1 MILRTFFLLSLAMC
15 ATTSTAQRTWE
26 APPRLVI
33 GVVVDQMRVDYLY
46 RYWDNFGDGGFKRL
60 IHEGAFLR
68 NAHYTYVPTQTAP
81 GHASIYTGS
90 TPSRHGIVANH
101 PYDRATHRTIYVMT
115 DSAARTIGAGSL
127 RRSPHRLLATTLG
140 DEIER
145 RTDGAGK
152 TIGVAL
158 KDRASMLPIG
168 RTGDAAYWM
177 SYSSG
182 EFVTSD
188 WYGMTELPKWVKA
201 FNQRAL
207 VPKYLDRKWEPML
220 PVERYHLALPD
231 DNAYEGS
238 FVANTKATFPYDLST
253 WKEDPKRMELIKYTP
268 WGNTIT
274 TDMAIAA
281 LIGEEMG
288 TDVTTDLL
296 AISYGA
302 TDELGHYTGVRAM
315 ELEDMYIRLDQE
327 LERLLIELDQ
337 RVGADNYTLFLTADH
352 GAVDVPQYVKDMKGS
367 AGYVDTQSWKPK
379 LDSLYSNELDLFPDR
394 ITNRYTVDRI
404 INGHIYLP
412 DSAKSTDYMVRIR
425 NFVKAQPGVA
435 DAWLA
440 SDLAH
445 GPALGSLGEAV
456 ANGYMAGRC
465 GDILYSFLPGHMDT
479 VDEYGGKGSEH
490 FTSWN
495 YDTHVPVIFFGQ
507 GIKPGEVV
515 RRTTVSDI
523 AATISMIVG
532 CALPDAAVGDPVPEV
547 LR

>member
-1 MILRTFFLLSLAMC
+1 
-15 ATTSTAQRTWE
+15 
-26 APPRLVI
+26 
-33 GVVVDQMRVDYLY
+33 
-46 RYWDNFGDGGFKRL
+46 
-60 IHEGAFLR
+60 
-68 NAHYTYVPTQTAP
+68 
-81 GHASIYTGS
+81 
-90 TPSRHGIVANH
+90 
-101 PYDRATHRTIYVMT
+101 
-115 DSAARTIGAGSL
+115 
-127 RRSPHRLLATTLG
+127 
-140 DEIER
+140 
-145 RTDGAGK
+145 
-152 TIGVAL
+152 
-158 KDRASMLPIG
+158 
-168 RTGDAAYWM
+168 M

-352 GAVDVPQYVKDMKGS
+352 GAVDVPQYVKDIKGS

-379 LDSLYSNELDLFPDR
+379 LDSLYSNELDLFPIGYEQIHR
-394 ITNRYTVDRI
+394 
-404 INGHIYLP
+404 GPHHQWPHLP
-412 DSAKSTDYMVRIR
+412 TR
-425 NFVKAQPGVA
+425 
-435 DAWLA
+435 
-440 SDLAH
+440 
-445 GPALGSLGEAV
+445 
-456 ANGYMAGRC
+456 
-465 GDILYSFLPGHMDT
+465 
-479 VDEYGGKGSEH
+479 
-490 FTSWN
+490 
-495 YDTHVPVIFFGQ
+495 
-507 GIKPGEVV
+507 
-515 RRTTVSDI
+515 
-523 AATISMIVG
+523 
-532 CALPDAAVGDPVPEV
+532 
-547 LR
+547 

>member
-1 MILRTFFLLSLAMC
+1 MS
-15 ATTSTAQRTWE
+15 TS
-26 APPRLVI
+26 
-33 GVVVDQMRVDYLY
+33 
-46 RYWDNFGDGGFKRL
+46 
-60 IHEGAFLR
+60 
-68 NAHYTYVPTQTAP
+68 
-81 GHASIYTGS
+81 
-90 TPSRHGIVANH
+90 
-101 PYDRATHRTIYVMT
+101 
-115 DSAARTIGAGSL
+115 
-127 RRSPHRLLATTLG
+127 
-140 DEIER
+140 
-145 RTDGAGK
+145 
-152 TIGVAL
+152 
-158 KDRASMLPIG
+158 
-168 RTGDAAYWM
+168 
-177 SYSSG
+177 
-182 EFVTSD
+182 
-188 WYGMTELPKWVKA
+188 
-201 FNQRAL
+201 
-207 VPKYLDRKWEPML
+207 
-220 PVERYHLALPD
+220 
-231 DNAYEGS
+231 
-238 FVANTKATFPYDLST
+238 
-253 WKEDPKRMELIKYTP
+253 KEDPKRMEPIKYTP
-268 WGNTIT
+268 WGNPIT

-352 GAVDVPQYVKDMKGS
+352 GAVDVPQYVKDIKGS

-532 CALPDAAVGDPVPEV
+532 CALPDAAVGDPCPGGAPLTFPRSLLRSHRSDAVRFGHLLRRFRHASVGEAGVRLTRRTGEGRWGVAFGARQRGASAHAGYEGIHPFGGCSGPFRRRTRSDGVSGTGLGGRPCTRIPAPGLRFQRTSCGPLRYGPHGLGASRIVQTCGATSLSISGLHHARGRVP
-547 LR
+547 LGPGTANWPMF